1 MMPSLV
7 LIRSGKKRL
16 VTLTRKRSLKVGT
29 DPDCDIVVNHP
40 HLHGQHEVLG
50 PDSTRD
56 KQPVTNGAKA
66 SFFFPAYTLDIDGLN
81 IRMVQLKTVFTII
94 LIACAGI
101 LTGLYLLNDHNASSI
116 SQDWTPIPLPT
127 AGVYGFCRQDRN
139 HSEGARFSFEA
150 KQGRSYRFV
159 FFAGGQGDGTAIVL
173 SLNGNV
179 IRDSLTLP
187 AGWGEEMAVPLPS
200 GHIKNGSNLVEVR
213 PESTTSGSV
222 NWGISEV
229 RALVEDFASNPNLG
243 LADREPELI
252 SDALEKQDIS
262 GPELAHYYKA
272 VSHWETSTPSGVSSV
287 SRESIMEEIEKRMRN
302 KLHQVAFDVRSKSLL
317 GDQSA
322 VRQLLDDTKSWIP
335 GDWIEGWDIYNELCR

>member
-7 LIRSGKKRL
+7 LIRSNKKRL

-29 DPDCDIVVNHP
+29 DPDCDIIVNHP

-50 PDSTRD
+50 PDSTRG
-56 KQPVTNGAKA
+56 KHPVTNGAKA
-66 SFFFPAYTLDIDGLN
+66 SIFFPDYTLDIDGLN
-81 IRMVQLKTVFTII
+81 IRMVQLKTVFII
-94 LIACAGI
+94 FLIACIGT
-101 LTGLYLLNDHNASSI
+101 LTSISLFTDHSALSI
-116 SQDWTPIPLPT
+116 SQDWSPIALP
-127 AGVYGFCRQDRN
+127 AVSVYGFCRQDRN

-150 KQGRSYRFV
+150 KQPRSYRLV
-159 FFAGGQGDGTAIVL
+159 FFAGGQGDGTTIAL

-213 PESTTSGSV
+213 PQSTTSGSV

-229 RALVEDFASNPNLG
+229 RALVEDYASNPNLN
-243 LADREPELI
+243 LAVHESELI

-262 GPELAHYYKA
+262 GQELAHYYKT
-272 VSHWETSTPSGVSSV
+272 VSNWEASTLSGVSFV
-287 SRESIMEEIEKRMRN
+287 SWESIMEKIEKRMRN
-302 KLHQVAFDVRSKSLL
+302 KLHQVAFNVRSKSIL

-322 VRQLLDDTKSWIP
+322 VRQLLDDTSSWIP
-335 GDWIEGWDIYNELCR
+335 RDWLEGWDIYNELCR

>member
-1 MMPSLV
+1 MQRWIFSIVRFWPTTV
-7 LIRSGKKRL
+7 LI
-16 VTLTRKRSLKVGT
+16 
-29 DPDCDIVVNHP
+29 I
-40 HLHGQHEVLG
+40 
-50 PDSTRD
+50 
-56 KQPVTNGAKA
+56 
-66 SFFFPAYTLDIDGLN
+66 F
-81 IRMVQLKTVFTII
+81 
-94 LIACAGI
+94 LIACIGI
-101 LTGLYLLNDHNASSI
+101 LTSIYLFTDHRDLSI
-116 SQDWTPIPLPT
+116 SQDWSPIALPA

-139 HSEGARFSFEA
+139 HSEGARFSFDA
-150 KQGRSYRFV
+150 KQPRSYRLV
-159 FFAGGQGDGTAIVL
+159 FFAGGQGDGTTIAL

-187 AGWGEEMAVPLPS
+187 AGWGEEMAVTLPS
-200 GHIKNGSNLVEVR
+200 GHIRNGSNLVEIR
-213 PESTTSGSV
+213 PERKASGSV

-252 SDALEKQDIS
+252 SDALEKQGIS
-262 GPELAHYYKA
+262 GPELAHYYKT
-272 VSHWETSTPSGVSSV
+272 VSHWETSTPSEVSSV

-322 VRQLLDDTKSWIP
+322 VRQLLDDTRSWIP